1 MVWGTRVKPLPMR
14 NWTSGLERL
23 FEALLTVMWV
33 MLLSEGAVV
42 RGAGR
47 G

>member
-23 FEALLTVMWV
+23 LDSEARLRCGSV
-33 MLLSEGAVV
+33 
-42 RGAGR
+42 AGLI
-47 G
+47 GGLHGW